1 MSVPCRH
8 KKSMFFQY
16 ALEFISLLQ
25 DIQYLQQS
33 ICLLLWET
41 HLKELFKGL
50 FEWLNKAEEVPNDRL
65 AKKYIG
71 LGRNQLV
78 SIIFCVYFSL
88 VGF

>member
-1 MSVPCRH
+1 
-8 KKSMFFQY
+8 MFFQY